1 MTKRGLNGVIKFY
14 DKITIGLVLASV
26 AAYVAK
32 TQLEADPPVPSSS
45 AHKDASK

>member
-26 AAYVAK
+26 AAYVR
-32 TQLEADPPVPSSS
+32 LPPVPCVLRVAPSLT
-45 AHKDASK
+45 